1 MKWDINSQ
9 RPVYIQLIEQ
19 LQAGI
24 VSGFYKAG
32 DRLPSVRDLAAEAGV
47 NPNTM
52 QKALSEL
59 ERSNLIYTN
68 RTSGRFITLD
78 HQLIA
83 TLKAESI
90 TGEITEFLNKMK
102 LLGYEP
108 KEVVHKINEIIKENQ
123 L

>member
-1 MKWDINSQ
+1 MEWDINSQ

-83 TLKAESI
+83 TLKADSI

-108 KEVVHKINEIIKENQ
+108 EEVVHKINEIIKENQ